1 MNIPAPK
8 ANKGILRTVA
18 DTNLSSFFNIIAGEL
33 DHVKKRISEQ
43 LVSSSESVNALLEHI
58 NGRGGKMLRPALVLL
73 AGKSCGHTTQKHIDI
88 AAIVELI
95 HAATLLH
102 DDVID
107 EASHRRN
114 TATVN
119 TLWGNE
125 SAVLLGD
132 FLLSKVFAMSASLQS
147 PVITQVLS
155 DTAVRMCHG
164 ELMQNTQRNN
174 WQLTQAEY
182 LDIVKDKTASLFST
196 CCYLGAM
203 AAGGGQDQLCA
214 LSEYGLNLG
223 TAFQITDDLLDITGD
238 EGREGKT
245 LGTDF
250 AQCKPTLPI
259 IHLLTTAGSGD
270 KSDLIEKLSGGDNP
284 KQLAKMLENAGSTE
298 FARNMA
304 EHLCKKA
311 TESLG
316 VLGAGSAK
324 DSLAEI
330 ADFVS
335 RRSG

>member
-18 DTNLSSFFNIIAGEL
+18 DTNLSSFFSIIAGEL
-33 DHVKKRISEQ
+33 DQVKRLISEQ

-58 NGRGGKMLRPALVLL
+58 SGRGGKMLRPALVLL

-88 AAIVELI
+88 AAM
-95 HAATLLH
+95 
-102 DDVID
+102 
-107 EASHRRN
+107 
-114 TATVN
+114 
-119 TLWGNE
+119 GNE

-132 FLLSKVFAMSASLQS
+132 FLLSKVFAMSARLQS

-196 CCYLGAM
+196 CCYLGAV

-259 IHLLTTAGSGD
+259 IHLLATAGSEG
-270 KSDLIEKLSGGDNP
+270 KFDLIEKLSGGDNP
-284 KQLAKMLENAGSTE
+284 KQLAEMLKNAGSTE

-304 EHLCKKA
+304 QQLCKKA

-316 VLGAGSAK
+316 VLGSGSAK

>member
-1 MNIPAPK
+1 M
-8 ANKGILRTVA
+8 A
-18 DTNLSSFFNIIAGEL
+18 DTNLSSFFSIIAGEL
-33 DHVKKRISEQ
+33 DQVKRLISEQ

-58 NGRGGKMLRPALVLL
+58 SGRGGKMLRPALVLL

-88 AAIVELI
+88 AAM
-95 HAATLLH
+95 
-102 DDVID
+102 
-107 EASHRRN
+107 
-114 TATVN
+114 
-119 TLWGNE
+119 GNE

-132 FLLSKVFAMSASLQS
+132 FLLSKVFAMSARLQS

-196 CCYLGAM
+196 CCYLGAV

-259 IHLLTTAGSGD
+259 IHLLATAGSEG
-270 KSDLIEKLSGGDNP
+270 KFDLIEKLSGGDNP
-284 KQLAKMLENAGSTE
+284 KQLAEMLKNAGSTE

-304 EHLCKKA
+304 QQLCKKA

-316 VLGAGSAK
+316 VLGSGSAK